1 MNTDETYIVGFY
13 ELLSG
18 LFLVSALVAWLLAIF
33 LEQETIKPGPPANDA
48 TLTALQEDP
57 SDEPRD
63 ITGRYCLELSP
74 EAERAARSRVGFLQ
88 IRQIAVVLAARNLS
102 EAKRLAGVIDPP
114 INERDASA
122 GALVATHFA
131 RLSLAEGDLD
141 AAEAEAQFALSL
153 DDGVSCFTADAHY
166 LLGRVAA
173 KRGDEHIALI
183 SQISAVQRF
192 PDHIPAL
199 LEIARLGLVAS
210 ARGASTDAAGRALL
224 ALSKIRGAR
233 IYAKSL
239 LREVERRGCR
249 TAECEY
255 LRAVL
260 ENWLGLPG
268 AALASLE
275 ELERRCAAFSCA
287 ESLMSSAVSFRP
299 RLTEA
304 LALARSD
311 P

>member
-1 MNTDETYIVGFY
+1 MNTDETDIVGYY
-13 ELLSG
+13 ELLTG
-18 LFLVSALVAWLLAIF
+18 LFLVSALMAWLLAAF
-33 LEQETIKPGPPANDA
+33 LDQDTIKPEPPASDA

-74 EAERAARSRVGFLQ
+74 GAEREASSRVGFLQ
-88 IRQIAVVLAARNLS
+88 IRQIAVVLAARSRS
-102 EAKRLAGVIDPP
+102 EAIRLAGA
-114 INERDASA
+114 INPSISERDASA
-122 GALVATHFA
+122 RALLATHFA
-131 RLSLAEGDLD
+131 RLALAEGDLKTV
-141 AAEAEAQFALSL
+141 EAEAQFALSL

-173 KRGDEHIALI
+173 KRGDENTALI
-183 SQISAVQRF
+183 SQIAAVERF

-210 ARGASTDAAGRALL
+210 ARGDSTEAAGHALL
-224 ALSKIRGAR
+224 ALGNIRGAR
-233 IYAKSL
+233 IYAQSL
-239 LREVERRGCR
+239 LREVEHRGCR
-249 TAECEY
+249 TAECDY

-275 ELERRCAAFSCA
+275 ALERRCAAFSCS
-287 ESLMSSAVSFRP
+287 ESLIGSAASFRP
-299 RLTEA
+299 RLAEA